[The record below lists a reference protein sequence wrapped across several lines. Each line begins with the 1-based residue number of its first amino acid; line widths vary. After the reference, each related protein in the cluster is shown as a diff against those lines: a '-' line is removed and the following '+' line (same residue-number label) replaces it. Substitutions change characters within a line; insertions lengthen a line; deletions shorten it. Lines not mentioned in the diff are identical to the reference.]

1 MSAVNHEAHELGQ
14 ERSDV
19 WYFPPWK
26 RAGLYAV
33 LIVGIF
39 LVGLVPMWLK
49 AQENASQRDMAQRE
63 LRLSQMQ
70 NTLAAAT
77 INARRGEY
85 ELARQMTS
93 DFFTALRRQIDK
105 GNDSALTTAQRENLR
120 PLLGSRDELITFL
133 ARSDPASADK
143 LSDLYVSYGKAM
155 NSIPKQSESR

>member
-1 MSAVNHEAHELGQ
+1 MSAINHQANDLVGG
-14 ERSDV
+14 RSRV
-19 WYFPPWK
+19 WNFPPWK
-26 RAGLYAV
+26 RVGLYVV

-39 LVGLVPMWLK
+39 LAGLIPMWLK
-49 AQENASQRDMAQRE
+49 ARENANQRDVAQRE

-93 DFFTALRRQIDK
+93 DFFTTLRSQIDK

-120 PLLGSRDELITFL
+120 PLLVSRDDLITFL
-133 ARSDPASADK
+133 ARSDPASAYK